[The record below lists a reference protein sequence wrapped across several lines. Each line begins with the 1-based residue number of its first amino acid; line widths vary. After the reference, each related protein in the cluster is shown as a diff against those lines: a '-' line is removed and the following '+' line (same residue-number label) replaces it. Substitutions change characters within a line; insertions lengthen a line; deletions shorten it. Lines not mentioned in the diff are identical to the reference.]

1 MDWKIYAFQ
10 WEILNFESIVNS
22 AYTVEILA

>member
-10 WEILNFESIVNS
+10 WEILNFEPTVNS